1 MPRRISRAV
10 ALGYRRAMT
19 RLDEWLYPQLR
30 AFPHSEREKALRE
43 ARAGSFDVVE
53 LVGIA
58 IGLIVATA
66 LTRYTAAGWT
76 SFERLAAIVLNFGLA
91 APLVAVGV
99 GPFLVRHVR
108 RGLER
113 QIAERSGQ

>member
-1 MPRRISRAV
+1 MD
-10 ALGYRRAMT
+10 

-30 AFPHSEREKALRE
+30 AFPRPEREKALRK
-43 ARAGSFDVVE
+43 ARDGSFDVVE

-76 SFERLAAIVLNFGLA
+76 HFERLIAIVVNFGLA
-91 APLVAVGV
+91 APLVAIGV

-113 QIAERSGQ
+113 QIEERSGR